1 MFTKCF
7 LLKCIIL
14 DNVLLDINVT
24 SKSTAVSFFL
34 LVFKIGNW
42 NTKRR
47 LKGKFPIGCNKSLE
61 KCTFQG
67 AIKDN

>member
-7 LLKCIIL
+7 LLMYIIV

-34 LVFKIGNW
+34 IAFKTGNW

-47 LKGKFPIGCNKSLE
+47 LTGKFPIGCNKSLE
-61 KCTFQG
+61 KHVLFREQ
-67 AIKDN
+67 